1 MTKHDDE
8 LAALKARVEELER
21 AAKPPE
27 KSDFVPKTDAEWI
40 DEMHQMR
47 ERRMSMAT
55 PPSVVRDLTV
65 IPDHIVKGIVQ
76 DRHAPTSAT
85 GMIPSSQQRA
95 DVHVGGKSSTPGYA
109 DPRPLGKQ
117 PGIDLIDRAVNA
129 ALPHGPE
136 WGKKGKDNG

>member
-1 MTKHDDE
+1 MTTRDEE
-8 LAALKARVEELER
+8 LASLRKRVEELE
-21 AAKPPE
+21 AKTKPPE
-27 KSDFVPKTDAEWI
+27 KKPEFVPKTDAEWI

-85 GMIPSSQQRA
+85 GMIPRSQSS
-95 DVHVGGKSSTPGYA
+95 GGPGPSAGSGGYV
-109 DPRPLGKQ
+109 DPRPLSPP

-136 WGKKGKDNG
+136 WGKRGRR

>member
-8 LAALKARVEELER
+8 IDALRKRVEELE
-21 AAKPPE
+21 AKAKPPE

-65 IPDHIVKGIVQ
+65 LDNATCRDLVQ
-76 DRHAPTSAT
+76 HGTVQSPSMAGTSGQVTSVHPGGGAAVNTT
-85 GMIPSSQQRA
+85 GS
-95 DVHVGGKSSTPGYA
+95 V
-109 DPRPLGKQ
+109 DPRPLRPP
-117 PGIDLIDRAVNA
+117 PGIEWVDAIAIADEVRQRAE
-129 ALPHGPE
+129 LKRKLGE
-136 WGKKGKDNG
+136 G